1 MPPLLAIALAIA
13 TRQVYPSLLLGIWS
27 GWWILGDWNPLVGAR
42 DSLEAI
48 ALVVAN
54 PDNAKILLF
63 SLSIGAVLTLT
74 QRSGGVDG
82 FVAALRRI
90 GIGRTPRSAG
100 YLAAG
105 IGTVVFI
112 ESNITSLVTGT
123 VARPLFD
130 RLKVSRAKL
139 AYICD
144 STAAPVCILI
154 ALNAWGAYVIG
165 LLETQGVEEPVAA
178 LVRSIPF
185 NFYPLL
191 AIALVYLVVT
201 LDWNVGPMRY
211 EEEETRRVGAVS
223 AEGPSMPHEDDALL
237 DVPAKPGAPARAL
250 NMIIPVVVLVGMMIL
265 GLWITGDGDILEG
278 DGSTAVFW
286 SIVTAI
292 LVMTAIYKLQGI
304 LSVEESTRYTLR
316 GMSGLVPLVMV
327 LVLAFTLGATCNAL
341 GTGPYVAAVVER
353 FLTPALVPLLLF
365 VAGALISF
373 STGTSWGTFAIM
385 TPIGVPMMALGL
397 PLPLVLGAILS
408 GGIFGDH
415 CSPISDTTIVA
426 SLASA
431 CDHITHVRTQLPYA
445 LMAGGAAGALFLIAG
460 VIVTG

>member
-1 MPPLLAIALAIA
+1 MAIALAIA

-27 GWWILGDWNPLVGAR
+27 GWWILAGWNPLAGAR

-48 ALVVAN
+48 ATVVAN

-90 GIGRTPRSAG
+90 GIGRTPRSAS

-105 IGTVVFI
+105 IGTVIFI

-130 RLKVSRAKL
+130 RLRISRAKL

-144 STAAPVCILI
+144 STSAPVCILF

-165 LLETQGVEEPVAA
+165 LLEVQGVEEPVGA

-191 AIALVYLVVT
+191 ALALVYLVVT
-201 LDWNVGPMRY
+201 LDWNVGPMRH
-211 EEEETRRVGAVS
+211 EEEETRRIGAAA
-223 AEGPSMPHEDDALL
+223 AEGPSMPREEDALL
-237 DVPAKPGAPARAL
+237 DVPAKPGAPPRVI
-250 NMIIPVVVLVGMMIL
+250 NMVVPVVVLVGMMIL
-265 GLWITGDGDILEG
+265 GLWITGEGDILDG

-286 SIVTAI
+286 SIVSAI
-292 LVMTAIYKLQGI
+292 LVMIALYKVQGI
-304 LSVEESTRYTLR
+304 LSIEESTTYTLR
-316 GMSGLVPLVMV
+316 GMSGLVPLVLV
-327 LVLAFTLGATCNAL
+327 LVLAFALGATCNAL
-341 GTGPYVAAVVER
+341 GTGPYVATVVER

-365 VAGALISF
+365 VAGAVIAF

-385 TPIGVPMMALGL
+385 TPIGVPMVALGL

-445 LMAGGAAGALFLIAG
+445 LMAGGTACALFLVAG
-460 VIVTG
+460 VVATG